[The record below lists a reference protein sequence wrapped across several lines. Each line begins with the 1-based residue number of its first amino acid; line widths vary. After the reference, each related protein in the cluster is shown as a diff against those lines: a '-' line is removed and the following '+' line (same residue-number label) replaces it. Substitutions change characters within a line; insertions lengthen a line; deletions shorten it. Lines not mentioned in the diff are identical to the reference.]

1 MENWTGLM
9 TVRCEHKRSSVCR
22 AVIIWFGCITRLK
35 YVYHRVRLNVAYFF
49 KAFSSPFSYVSL
61 LAYSPFEKF
70 GVRNLFTFQLMP
82 AGKKNQ
88 IIDAVEVLSCYAN
101 FLDNRYCAQTSN
113 KKSVD
118 IKCTKIMLYLENDKN
133 IDFTCSR
140 ECFTF
145 SPSPLGKKWQN
156 ICPKFQNGILTR
168 STRTI
173 DSTFDVAVSDEW
185 SAKKINVKIVACLIQ
200 HAPVVQAIL

>member
-1 MENWTGLM
+1 M
-9 TVRCEHKRSSVCR
+9 CS
-22 AVIIWFGCITRLK
+22 
-35 YVYHRVRLNVAYFF
+35 
-49 KAFSSPFSYVSL
+49 
-61 LAYSPFEKF
+61 KF
-70 GVRNLFTFQLMP
+70 IYIPDNACGMV
-82 AGKKNQ
+82 KKNQ

-118 IKCTKIMLYLENDKN
+118 TKWTKIMLYLENDKN

-145 SPSPLGKKWQN
+145 FPLPSRKKWQN
-156 ICPKFQNGILTR
+156 ICPKFRNGILTR

-173 DSTFDVAVSDEW
+173 DSTFDVAVSDER
-185 SAKKINVKIVACLIQ
+185 SAKKIKCKNRRMLDTTRTGCTSNPLTYYRLIRPRSKSNYIDRIYRARAYVPY
-200 HAPVVQAIL
+200 HFTTGRG